1 MLVPQV
7 PQMWHKCGTKKGPH
21 TFLDDL
27 GIMHFEANTLASE
40 ASKLEEGVRS
50 KEQGVR
56 SKE

>member
-27 GIMHFEANTLASE
+27 GIMHLGEQPW
-40 ASKLEEGVRS
+40 SKSAQICGRFKS
-50 KEQGVR
+50 SAQIGR
-56 SKE
+56 